1 MSRHILNDEINSI
14 SNHSN
19 VSLPSLL
26 NIKPSSSFSSFPST
40 SSFPTSSS
48 ATLFHSSDFSKSIPM
63 HFGGS
68 ADIWGS
74 STMLKLPKYRS
85 VFEDTPEEAE
95 LKRQQSLHEL
105 EEKTKA
111 NEMAKKSN
119 DARVRKN
126 SLLGLGYNYHSQ
138 SEFLKTDKKPRGLK
152 PAKKISK
159 HSTTIRKLRPEQKKK
174 NPPSFDKQNEG
185 NNNNQHDNSNNNED
199 NFQDSQPKRRHSR
212 IPGPLPRVLQ
222 RAKVQRMINR
232 AQENLQVLTSV
243 GLGNNENQKLPIK
256 KTLSLKD
263 AGRDVIAGIRYESM
277 NSKAGIKNWEKYF
290 GEASKTEFYR
300 QYHVATK

>member
-1 MSRHILNDEINSI
+1 MSRHIINDDISLSNS
-14 SNHSN
+14 SN

-26 NIKPSSSFSSFPST
+26 NIKHEKT
-40 SSFPTSSS
+40 SLTIN
-48 ATLFHSSDFSKSIPM
+48 DFTKTIPM
-63 HFGGS
+63 RFGGS
-68 ADIWGS
+68 ADIWGV
-74 STMLKLPKYRS
+74 STMKHIPKYRS

-95 LKRQQSLHEL
+95 LKRQQSLHEQ
-105 EEKTKA
+105 EEQAKV
-111 NEMAKKSN
+111 NEMSRKSS
-119 DARVRKN
+119 DARVRRS

-138 SEFLKTDKKPRGLK
+138 SELLKSDKKPRGLK

-174 NPPSFDKQNEG
+174 NLPPVEKQVEG
-185 NNNNQHDNSNNNED
+185 NNNEHESYHES
-199 NFQDSQPKRRHSR
+199 FPKRRHSR

-222 RAKVQRMINR
+222 RAKIQRMINR
-232 AQENLQVLTSV
+232 AQENLHVLTSGV
-243 GLGNNENQKLPIK
+243 LNNENSKVPIK
-256 KTLSLKD
+256 KTISLKD

-277 NSKAGIKNWEKYF
+277 NSKSGIKNWEKYF